1 MTKLCGIYLLTHIA
15 TGRKYVG
22 QSVDIHKR
30 FGNHS
35 LGRKNTKLGNAVLK
49 YGWAAFTA
57 EIIELCVPDQLNAL
71 EMQWVKHHD
80 CIAPLGFN
88 LTSGGS
94 LQTKYSLETRAK
106 MSAANRLRVVT
117 EETRAK
123 LRAKVNSPETRLA
136 ISISN
141 QGRKHSEE
149 SSAKKS
155 AASKRYNENRIA
167 NNIPHP
173 SAIKNLGRKR
183 SPENNEKMLAV
194 HLGSKRSAEA
204 CANISSALKGKLLG
218 RKQTPEHIANAR
230 AGLMGHKV
238 SAETRAKI
246 GARQQ
251 GRKHTQEHIE
261 KAAIGRAKSVAAR
274 NLLRQN
280 ATIAAACDKL
290 TQVLQWDQI
299 ALNI

>member
-1 MTKLCGIYLLTHIA
+1 MTKLCGIYLLTHIES
-15 TGRKYVG
+15 GRKYVG

-49 YGWAAFTA
+49 YGWASFTT

-80 CIAPLGFN
+80 CIAPSGFN

-94 LQTKYSLETRAK
+94 LQTQYSLETREK
-106 MSAANRLRVVT
+106 ISAANRLRVVSDET
-117 EETRAK
+117 KIKLKARIFSEETRK
-123 LRAKVNSPETRLA
+123 NMSKSRAGRSISDAHRAALLEAAIRCAPQNIARLA
-136 ISISN
+136 
-141 QGRKHSEE
+141 EL
-149 SSAKKS
+149 
-155 AASKRYNENRIA
+155 NR
-167 NNIPHP
+167 
-173 SAIKNLGRKR
+173 GRKR
-183 SPENNEKMLAV
+183 SEEQKACLSAI
-194 HLGSKRSAEA
+194 HTGSKRSVQTRAKM
-204 CANISSALKGKLLG
+204 SAAKKGKLLG
-218 RKQTPEHIANAR
+218 PQSAEQRANTSA
-230 AGLMGHKV
+230 ALMGHKL
-238 SAETRAKI
+238 SDETRAKI

-290 TQVLQWDQI
+290 PQVLQWDQI